1 MTNVDGRLINGGNVH
16 FSSVQWHIH
25 KLSSHTHTHTNVS
38 LGATKSSIVD
48 DVDDANDDEG
58 RHDSI
63 TIG

>member
-1 MTNVDGRLINGGNVH
+1 MAHSQT
-16 FSSVQWHIH
+16 
-25 KLSSHTHTHTNVS
+25 KLTHTHTHTNVS